1 MKRSRQAASTA
12 AELNRVKFGGKPLVV
27 KEEDDWAS
35 GSDTESDVTEL
46 DEDASEPEYF
56 PGTFSKS
63 RNVSFQAG
71 TVAEA

>member
-1 MKRSRQAASTA
+1 M
-12 AELNRVKFGGKPLVV
+12 

-63 RNVSFQAG
+63 RNVSFLAG